1 MLEYDNKFVWLYD
14 NLSFVDRKK
23 TITVTRN
30 FIDALNY
37 VTLTNNNL
45 YRLKGHFENLV
56 VWGSDTGIINKKDI
70 DNNGGIENVFTIII
84 DNQKN

>member
-1 MLEYDNKFVWLYD
+1 MVKYDNEFVWLYD

-70 DNNGGIENVFTIII
+70 DDNGGIENMFTIII
-84 DNQKN
+84 NNQKN

>member
-30 FIDALNY
+30 FIDAISY
-37 VTLTNNNL
+37 VILTNGIL
-45 YRLKGHFENLV
+45 YKLKEQYENLII
-56 VWGSDTGIINKKDI
+56 WNSETGAINKKDI
-70 DNNGGIENVFTIII
+70 DDNGGIENVFTIII

>member
-1 MLEYDNKFVWLYD
+1 MFEYDNKFVWLYD

-30 FIDALNY
+30 FIDAISY
-37 VTLTNNNL
+37 VILTNGIL
-45 YRLKGHFENLV
+45 YKLKEQYENLII
-56 VWGSDTGIINKKDI
+56 WNSETGVINKKDI
-70 DNNGGIENVFTIII
+70 DDNGGIENVFTIII